1 MGSKDVKKALH
12 PLIQIFIKVGEVRYN
27 KVFSVV
33 ILSSHFNSQWVEFR
47 IVDRHMMWKLLCIL
61 VFYRINIII
70 R

>member
-33 ILSSHFNSQWVEFR
+33 ILSSHFNSQ
-47 IVDRHMMWKLLCIL
+47 
-61 VFYRINIII
+61 
-70 R
+70 